1 MVITRKTEV
10 NVKLGTKSFLIFL
23 VAVCGLS
30 QAMADESVNVPVDEL
45 TQETVYPVFDNP
57 VSVKNRNI
65 QDSGV
70 MDIGVFGGLAI
81 TEPISSTSKFGVA
94 ANYHMSETHSLGI
107 LWAKNSTGLSQD
119 AQGLKDDFGL
129 DFTRAPHPEYTIMG
143 DYNYKAF
150 YGKLSVTKGGVINTS
165 IYGSLAGG
173 VVKYVHKSYPAL
185 AVGLGE
191 RFYFGSHW
199 SLKVDLRLYAHQA
212 PIPFISPGL
221 KDGSK
226 PNNNPG
232 NAPDAVPD
240 YGSFSERLTY
250 TTNLEIGLNYLF

>member
-1 MVITRKTEV
+1 MFKKITQI
-10 NVKLGTKSFLIFL
+10 LIFCL
-23 VAVCGLS
+23 FGVTAL
-30 QAMADESVNVPVDEL
+30 AAENIDVPVDEL

-70 MDIGVFGGLAI
+70 LDVGLFAGLAI
-81 TEPISSTSKFGVA
+81 TEPIANTTKIGFA
-94 ANYHMSETHSLGI
+94 ANYHINESHSFGL
-107 LWAKNSTGLSQD
+107 LWAKNSTGLSKD

-129 DFTRAPHPEYTIMG
+129 DFNRAPFPEYTLMG
-143 DYNYKAF
+143 DYNFKAF
-150 YGKLSVTKGGVINTS
+150 YGKLSITKDGVINTS
-165 IYGSLAGG
+165 IYVSAAGG
-173 VVKYVHKSYPAL
+173 IVKYVHKSYPAL
-185 AVGLGE
+185 AIGIGE
-191 RFYFGSHW
+191 RFYFGHHW

-226 PNNNPG
+226 PNGNPG
-232 NAPDAVPD
+232 NASDAIPD
-240 YGSFSERLTY
+240 YGTFSERLTY